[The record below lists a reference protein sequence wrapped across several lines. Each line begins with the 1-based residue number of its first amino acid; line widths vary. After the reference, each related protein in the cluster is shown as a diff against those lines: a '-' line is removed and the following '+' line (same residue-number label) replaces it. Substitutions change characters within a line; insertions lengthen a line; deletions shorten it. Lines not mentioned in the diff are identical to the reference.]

1 MLTHL
6 CLLYPNTELVT
17 SFIITVCFFP
27 HEERGLGLGL
37 GFNSS
42 SVTLA
47 MSQVVKFYIKAILGF
62 LTTAE
67 DTGASDQSFYSCVK
81 KQGVPKPCC
90 LLTPSSEGH

>member
-6 CLLYPNTELVT
+6 CLLCPNTELVT
-17 SFIITVCFFP
+17 SFIITLCFFP
-27 HEERGLGLGL
+27 HGERGLGLEL

-42 SVTLA
+42 SITSA

-67 DTGASDQSFYSCVK
+67 DTGASDHSF
-81 KQGVPKPCC
+81 
-90 LLTPSSEGH
+90 